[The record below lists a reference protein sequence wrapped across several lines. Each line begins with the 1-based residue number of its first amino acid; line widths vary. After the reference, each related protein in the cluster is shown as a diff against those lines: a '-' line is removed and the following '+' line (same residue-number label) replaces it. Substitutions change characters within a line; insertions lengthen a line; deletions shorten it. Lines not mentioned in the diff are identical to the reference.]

1 MYTIDDIQIFV
12 TTHNR
17 ASLLKETLQSILAQ
31 TVPIKNITVLDNE
44 STDNTAEIVLQLK
57 DRGVHYVH
65 TTGFLGNFKKAQ
77 ELVSRPYCML
87 FHDDDLLHPAY
98 LENAL
103 KALNSYPNIALITT
117 THSAFA
123 NNSVPQMPKQVS
135 PSHIFFTSPQ
145 KWAQYI
151 YFYEGVSY
159 APAIYKSKALKE
171 SSLEY
176 EKFNKFNDW
185 PLLAKMA
192 LHGNVVYFIDKHF
205 MYMRQHQGQDSNSLN
220 FPTIQQIVNWDK
232 LFYELMGANNK
243 HLLLHYLYAWHNKH
257 FLFGKLNVG
266 KKLDDKHYT
275 LAALTACCKK
285 ENLPTWNFNTKPFKW
300 LFLPFLKHLERSFLS
315 QITNTWPIK

>member
-31 TVPIKNITVLDNE
+31 TVSIQNITVLDNE

-57 DRGVHYVH
+57 DKGVRYVH

-87 FHDDDLLHPAY
+87 FHDDDLLHPTY

-117 THSAFA
+117 TQSAFA

-151 YFYEGVSY
+151 YISAKEFRIPLQYT
-159 APAIYKSKALKE
+159 KAR
-171 SSLEY
+171 
-176 EKFNKFNDW
+176 
-185 PLLAKMA
+185 
-192 LHGNVVYFIDKHF
+192 H
-205 MYMRQHQGQDSNSLN
+205 
-220 FPTIQQIVNWDK
+220 
-232 LFYELMGANNK
+232 
-243 HLLLHYLYAWHNKH
+243 
-257 FLFGKLNVG
+257 
-266 KKLDDKHYT
+266 
-275 LAALTACCKK
+275 
-285 ENLPTWNFNTKPFKW
+285 
-300 LFLPFLKHLERSFLS
+300 
-315 QITNTWPIK
+315 